1 MNKIIYENIRTI
13 REMKNLTRDFVAG
26 ELDMTASGYGKI
38 ERGEIDITIS
48 KISRLATIFGISL
61 SDLLFF
67 DVSSFFNNGSA
78 NKLENDSNY
87 INNSEVRVMKID
99 SNRFKYNIDFH
110 KKNLKS
116 NNI

>member
-1 MNKIIYENIRTI
+1 MNKIVSQNIRTI

-26 ELDMTASGYGKI
+26 ELEMTYSGYGKI

-48 KISRLATIFGISL
+48 KISKLADIFGISI

-67 DVSSFFNNGSA
+67 DVSYFFNNDSEDKFDGQSGSA
-78 NKLENDSNY
+78 G
-87 INNSEVRVMKID
+87 NSSGVRTLRMPN
-99 SNRFKYNIDFH
+99 SSLLDFQV
-110 KKNLKS
+110 KKVK